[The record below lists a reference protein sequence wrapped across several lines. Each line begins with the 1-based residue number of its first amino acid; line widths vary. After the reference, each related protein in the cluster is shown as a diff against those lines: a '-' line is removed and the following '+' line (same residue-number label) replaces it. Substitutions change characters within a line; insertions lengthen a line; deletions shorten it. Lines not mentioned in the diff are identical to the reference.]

1 MPAKPATH
9 SLPSVLHAEGET
21 KSGPDYHWKNL
32 HRRPDTT
39 YVIQRTLR
47 GSVLFGNGHAE
58 ETVGPGQAFI
68 FRYGEPTEYRIGPE
82 STGPYVLEYVVLGN
96 QGGLDDLLDQL
107 RSGFGDVVRMEE
119 KGEAARILHSLVQ
132 NFDQGNNWDHLELAG
147 LAYRLVIALYRE
159 QITGSRGNDPVAYLR
174 HQLQNQ
180 FRSPKNMKEWIQDLP
195 LSREHVTR
203 VFRERYG
210 ESPAAF
216 LRRLR
221 LDHARLLAQT
231 SSTMSAEDIAAASGF
246 AGAQTLRR
254 AFRQRFNRPLGS
266 L

>member
-1 MPAKPATH
+1 MP
-9 SLPSVLHAEGET
+9 
-21 KSGPDYHWKNL
+21 
-32 HRRPDTT
+32 
-39 YVIQRTLR
+39 
-47 GSVLFGNGHAE
+47 
-58 ETVGPGQAFI
+58 VGPGEAFV
-68 FRYGEPTEYRIGPE
+68 FRYGESTEYRIGPR
-82 STGPYVLEYVVLGN
+82 STWPYVLEYVVLGQ
-96 QGGLDDLLDQL
+96 QGGIGELLDQL
-107 RSGFGDVVRMEE
+107 RAGFGDVVRMED
-119 KGEAARILHSLVQ
+119 KGEAARILHSLVLSFE
-132 NFDQGNNWDHLELAG
+132 NGTNWDHLELAG

-159 QITGSRGNDPVAYLR
+159 QITGSLGNDPVAYLQ

-180 FRSPKNMKEWIQDLP
+180 FRSHKSMKEWIQDLP

-216 LRRLR
+216 LRNMR

-254 AFRQRFNRPLGS
+254 AFRKRFGRSLGS